1 MAKAKIRCPNCGR
14 NCAQSAAT
22 CPACG
27 ADLRGRQAPKQVSQT
42 TEDDARKSLLI
53 KVLIVGLALV
63 VIFGVL
69 GFGTENMSGG
79 TLYSVIMM
87 LNLNNSVVLTVAK
100 ALFWLSL
107 AAVVVSFAMLQQMMD
122 K

>member
-1 MAKAKIRCPNCGR
+1 MAKAKIRCPKCGR
-14 NCAQSAAT
+14 NCAHSATT

-27 ADLRGRQAPKQVSQT
+27 AELRVRHAPKQAAHT
-42 TEDDARKSLLI
+42 PEDAARKSLLI
-53 KVLIVGLALV
+53 RVLIVGLALV
-63 VIFGVL
+63 AIFGML

-79 TLYSVIMM
+79 TFYSIIVM
-87 LNLNNSVVLTVAK
+87 LGLNNAVILTVAK

-107 AAVVVSFAMLQQMMD
+107 AAVIVSFAMLQQMME

>member
-1 MAKAKIRCPNCGR
+1 MAKAKIRCPKCGR
-14 NCAQSAAT
+14 NCAHSATT

-27 ADLRGRQAPKQVSQT
+27 AELRVRQTLKHAAHT
-42 TEDDARKSLLI
+42 TDDDARKSLLI
-53 KVLIVGLALV
+53 RVLIVSLALV
-63 VIFGVL
+63 VIFGML

-79 TLYSVIMM
+79 KLYSIIAM
-87 LNLNNSVVLTVAK
+87 LGLNNNAILTVAK

-107 AAVVVSFAMLQQMMD
+107 AAVVVSFAMLQQMME

>member
-14 NCAQSAAT
+14 NCAHSAVT

-27 ADLRGRQAPKQVSQT
+27 ADLRVRQAPKHTAHT

-53 KVLIVGLALV
+53 RVLIVGLALV

-79 TLYSVIMM
+79 KLYSIIML
-87 LNLNNSVVLTVAK
+87 LNLNNATILTVAK

-107 AAVVVSFAMLQQMMD
+107 ATVVVSFAMLQQMME

>member
-14 NCAQSAAT
+14 NCAHSAAT

-27 ADLRGRQAPKQVSQT
+27 ADLRARQAPKHTAHT
-42 TEDDARKSLLI
+42 TDDDARKSLLI
-53 KVLIVGLALV
+53 RVLIVSLALV
-63 VIFGVL
+63 VIFGML

-79 TLYSVIMM
+79 KLYSIIAM
-87 LNLNNSVVLTVAK
+87 LGLNNNAILTVAK

-107 AAVVVSFAMLQQMMD
+107 AAVVVSFAMLQQMME

>member
-14 NCAQSAAT
+14 NCAHSAAT

-27 ADLRGRQAPKQVSQT
+27 ADLRARQAPKHTAHT
-42 TEDDARKSLLI
+42 TDDDARKSLLI
-53 KVLIVGLALV
+53 RVLIVGLVFVA
-63 VIFGVL
+63 IFGML

-79 TLYSVIMM
+79 KLYSIIML
-87 LNLNNSVVLTVAK
+87 LNLNNVVILTVAK

-107 AAVVVSFAMLQQMMD
+107 AAVIVSFAMLQQVME

>member
-14 NCAQSAAT
+14 NCAHSAAT

-27 ADLRGRQAPKQVSQT
+27 ADLRARQAPKHTAHT

-53 KVLIVGLALV
+53 RVLIVGLALV

-79 TLYSVIMM
+79 KLYSIIML
-87 LNLNNSVVLTVAK
+87 LNLNNAVILTVAK

-107 AAVVVSFAMLQQMMD
+107 AAVIVSFAMLQQVME